1 MVCSKCGATV
11 ADGFKFC
18 PHCGSPIA
26 EGSGESKAAV
36 ESSDIPKMVL
46 VAGGTFPMG
55 LNEVNRKI
63 TLSPFELGATPVTQR
78 QYSHIMKSNPA
89 KLVGPDRPVECVNW
103 CEALIYC
110 NFLSIKEG
118 MTPCFSIGNAT
129 DLTKFD
135 SKSPLW
141 KRVVCNFTANGYR
154 LPTEAEWE
162 YAARGGKNTDINQFA
177 GGSNISEVAWYG
189 ENSNATTHDVSTKK
203 PNGLGL
209 YDMCGNVAEWCW
221 DYMGELPIKAMM
233 NPHGSNIGDTHVKR
247 GGSWLDDPQQCTVYF
262 RSASGPVGKS
272 STLGFRVCRTVLEES
287 SGKTASKEEVYV

>member
-118 MTPCFSIGNAT
+118 MTPCFSSSIKV
-129 DLTKFD
+129 L
-135 SKSPLW
+135 
-141 KRVVCNFTANGYR
+141 R
-154 LPTEAEWE
+154 
-162 YAARGGKNTDINQFA
+162 
-177 GGSNISEVAWYG
+177 
-189 ENSNATTHDVSTKK
+189 
-203 PNGLGL
+203 
-209 YDMCGNVAEWCW
+209 
-221 DYMGELPIKAMM
+221 EL
-233 NPHGSNIGDTHVKR
+233 V
-247 GGSWLDDPQQCTVYF
+247 
-262 RSASGPVGKS
+262 
-272 STLGFRVCRTVLEES
+272 
-287 SGKTASKEEVYV
+287 